1 MREYDPW
8 KAAELHED
16 IHSHVPSESAL
27 RVKALESLLVEKG
40 MLDPAAM
47 DAWIEL
53 FRDEIGPK
61 IGARV
66 VARAWSDS
74 DYKARLLADGTAG
87 INELGIDGPAV
98 GHLKVVENTERVHNL
113 VVCTLCSCYP
123 TAVLGMPPA
132 WYKKAAY
139 RSRAVREPRGVLKEF
154 GVDLPEDVAVEVW
167 DSTSELRYL
176 VLPQRPAATDGWD
189 DTALAKIVT
198 RDSMI
203 GVERALRIAA
213 AGG

>member
-1 MREYDPW
+1 
-8 KAAELHED
+8 
-16 IHSHVPSESAL
+16 
-27 RVKALESLLVEKG
+27 
-40 MLDPAAM
+40 
-47 DAWIEL
+47 
-53 FRDEIGPK
+53 
-61 IGARV
+61 
-66 VARAWSDS
+66 
-74 DYKARLLADGTAG
+74 
-87 INELGIDGPAV
+87 
-98 GHLKVVENTERVHNL
+98 
-113 VVCTLCSCYP
+113 
-123 TAVLGMPPA
+123 MPPA

-189 DTALAKIVT
+189 DAALAKIVT